1 MRSVSMA
8 KKVGLPKWGE
18 LVKCTVTRIT
28 PFAAWCRI
36 DDYETESGNPI
47 EGMIHISE
55 VAGKWVKDI
64 RKFVKPDKQY
74 VAKVTRIDYVKG
86 YINLSLKRVTK
97 YDKKE
102 KLESS
107 RQEKKVEGIMLQ
119 LSNMLG
125 KGPQDVQRE
134 IFDRLAEANEGD
146 VYAGFEEASKNPQ
159 ALTEAGVPKEYGD
172 ALLKILENSFKEKE
186 LVIKANLKISVI
198 AGDGIVRIKEMLK
211 GFEKKSGADVK
222 YISAP
227 SYLVELKTK
236 EPKEAEK
243 KLREELEDLVK
254 EAKKND
260 GEGSYELLKG

>member
-1 MRSVSMA
+1 MA
-8 KKVGLPKWGE
+8 RKVGLPKWGE

-28 PFAAWCRI
+28 PFAAWCRL
-36 DDYETESGNPI
+36 DEYETESGNPI

-102 KLESS
+102 KMEDS

-125 KGPQDVQRE
+125 KDPKDVQKE

-159 ALTEAGVPKEYGD
+159 TLTEAGVPKEYGD
-172 ALLKILENSFKEKE
+172 ALLKILENSFKEKDII
-186 LVIKANLKISVI
+186 IKANLKMSSL
-198 AGDGIVRIKEMLK
+198 AGDGVVKIRQMIK
-211 GFEKKSGADVK
+211 GFEGKSGATVK

-227 SYLVELKTK
+227 SYLVELRTK
-236 EPKEAEK
+236 DPKEAEK
-243 KLREELEDLVK
+243 KLRDELEELLK
-254 EAKKND
+254 ETRKNE